1 MVYVALL
8 RGINVGGNNKIEMKK
23 LKITFERL
31 GCSNVITYINSGNII
46 FEDHHRSHSTLT
58 REIEAG
64 IKEDFGLTIK
74 VLLRDFDNI
83 RNVCTHL
90 PEDWVKNEIMRTDV
104 MFLWDDID
112 NPGIV
117 DELRI
122 KPVDQVKYVSG
133 AVLWNIPGKDYTRS
147 AMSNLAGTRIYKA
160 MTIRNVNTVR
170 KICELMIEVN
180 SAVQE

>member
-1 MVYVALL
+1 MIYVALL

-46 FEDHHRSHSTLT
+46 FEDHQRNHNTLT
-58 REIEAG
+58 REIEDG

-83 RNVCTHL
+83 LNVCSHL

-104 MFLWDDID
+104 MFLWEDID
-112 NPGIV
+112 HPGII

-122 KPVDQVKYVSG
+122 KSVDQVKYVSG
-133 AVLWNIPGKDYTRS
+133 AVLWNILDKDYTRS
-147 AMSNLAGTRIYKA
+147 AMSNLAGSGIYKS

-170 KICELMIEVN
+170 KIYELMIEVN

>member
-1 MVYVALL
+1 MIYVALL

-46 FEDHHRSHSTLT
+46 FEDRHRSHSILT
-58 REIEAG
+58 GEIENG
-64 IKEDFGLTIK
+64 IREDFGLTIK

-83 RNVCTHL
+83 QNICNNL
-90 PEDWVKNEIMRTDV
+90 PGNWVKNEIMRTDV
-104 MFLWDDID
+104 MFLWENID
-112 NPGIV
+112 YPGIV

-122 KPVDQVKYVSG
+122 KPVDQVKYVPG
-133 AVLWNIPGKDYTRS
+133 AILWNILDKDYTRS
-147 AMSNLAGTRIYKA
+147 AMPNLVGTKTYKA

-170 KICELMIEVN
+170 KIYEIMVDAA
-180 SAVQE
+180 SAI

>member
-1 MVYVALL
+1 MIYVALL

-23 LKITFERL
+23 LKVTFERF
-31 GCSNVITYINSGNII
+31 GCSNVTTYINSGNII

-58 REIEAG
+58 CEIEAG

-90 PEDWVKNEIMRTDV
+90 PENWVKNEIMRTDV
-104 MFLWDDID
+104 IFLCEDID
-112 NPGIV
+112 DPGIV

-133 AVLWNIPGKDYTRS
+133 AVLWNILDKDYTRS
-147 AMSNLAGTRIYKA
+147 AMSNLIGTKIYKA

-170 KICELMIEVN
+170 KIYELMAEVN
-180 SAVQE
+180 SAIQ